1 MFNNFFGFFD
11 QPLLLYIYN
20 CLNIKKCIY
29 NKIIMNNINKV
40 FWDNYYKTNNHD
52 ILKPSS
58 FSSFVYESYIEKYNK
73 DNIYLNILDLGSGNC
88 RDTIFFSSKKN
99 VCYGLDINGV
109 LHY

>member
-1 MFNNFFGFFD
+1 
-11 QPLLLYIYN
+11 
-20 CLNIKKCIY
+20 
-29 NKIIMNNINKV
+29 MNNINKV